1 MALPSGLIQ
10 IKGRR
15 GFYTNITVPLKH
27 RKTLGKS
34 VIQKK
39 AGDTLQEAQQKLWEE
54 QSKAR
59 DLFQRLEQ
67 ETPEGQLRARFR
79 EWQQIEAEQMAK
91 GIEPTDLELSA
102 EESLELQINEAVW
115 PTADPIDPTEGRLSR
130 KDRKLLEEA
139 KALKE
144 GLHHWEEW
152 LSERAITSGG
162 VSPLVEKRWRTVLK
176 SFVEW
181 SKEEYPERV
190 EKKTAAD
197 YKRHLLTRTNR
208 QGRTSKQ
215 STVAKDIRDL
225 SAAWKWATQH
235 GFAKVNIWEGLA
247 RNLET
252 SKPRSLPDKNTI
264 READE
269 RAAANTDLKYLIQR
283 FTGCRKQ
290 GVCGL
295 RKQDIDLEDQLIHFV
310 EYEEEGKVRKLKG
323 GQELHVPIH
332 RTLLPFLLDAIPTF
346 QDGPLWP
353 EEYKAREESWGDR
366 YGDSFKDR
374 YGFNSHDLRRIVE
387 TQMAKANVSPYFAFY
402 VTGHRVP
409 GMSDV
414 TTKYVRP
421 TAEELRQVV
430 ELIE

>member
-1 MALPSGLIQ
+1 M
-10 IKGRR
+10 
-15 GFYTNITVPLKH
+15 PLKH

-39 AGDTLQEAQQKLWEE
+39 AGDTLQEAQQRLWEE
-54 QSKAR
+54 QSRAR
-59 DLFQRLEQ
+59 DLFQRLEE

-79 EWQQIEAEQMAK
+79 EWQQIEAEQK
-91 GIEPTDLELSA
+91 RSGVVTSDLELSA
-102 EESLELQINEAVW
+102 EESLELELNEAVW
-115 PTADPIDPTEGRLSR
+115 PTADSQDPTVGRLS
-130 KDRKLLEEA
+130 KEKEKLLREA
-139 KALKE
+139 EALKG
-144 GLHHWEEW
+144 GLHNWEEW
-152 LSERAITSGG
+152 LSERTVTSGG

-176 SFVEW
+176 RFVEW
-181 SKEEYPERV
+181 SKEEYPERA
-190 EKKTAAD
+190 KKRTAAD

-208 QGRTSKQ
+208 QGRTSKH

-247 RNLET
+247 RNLEA
-252 SKPRSLPDKNTI
+252 SKPRSLPDMKAI
-264 READE
+264 
-269 RAAANTDLKYLIQR
+269 RAADKRATARSDLKYLIQR

-332 RTLLPFLLDAIPTF
+332 RTLLPFLLEAIPTF
-346 QDGPLWP
+346 PDGPLWP
-353 EEYKAREESWGDR
+353 EEYKAGEESWGDR

-409 GMSDV
+409 GMSEV

>member
-15 GFYTNITVPLKH
+15 GFYTNITIPLKH
-27 RKTLGKS
+27 RQTLGKS

-79 EWQQIEAEQMAK
+79 EWQQIEAEQKAK
-91 GIEPTDLELSA
+91 GIEPSELELSA
-102 EESLELQINEAVW
+102 EESLELEINSAVW
-115 PTADPIDPTEGRLSR
+115 PTADPIDPTQGRLSR

-162 VSPLVEKRWRTVLK
+162 VSPLVKKRWRTVLK

-247 RNLET
+247 RNLEA
-252 SKPRSLPDKNTI
+252 SKPRSLPDKNAI
-264 READE
+264 RKADE
-269 RAAANTDLKYLIQR
+269 RAVANSDLKYLIQR

-295 RKQDIDLEDQLIHFV
+295 RKEDIDLEDQLIHFV
-310 EYEEEGKVRKLKG
+310 EYEGKGKVRKLKG

-332 RTLLPFLLDAIPTF
+332 RTLLPFLLDAIPAA
-346 QDGPLWP
+346 L
-353 EEYKAREESWGDR
+353 
-366 YGDSFKDR
+366 
-374 YGFNSHDLRRIVE
+374 
-387 TQMAKANVSPYFAFY
+387 
-402 VTGHRVP
+402 
-409 GMSDV
+409 
-414 TTKYVRP
+414 
-421 TAEELRQVV
+421 
-430 ELIE
+430 

>member
-1 MALPSGLIQ
+1 MIPREHEMNRRGPAGVATERDRIEVTRAEKGVNRCAVLPQIPTWINQRQNRTQCPPRKLAVTESRQSICKSSCQSPGVALPSGLIQ

-15 GFYTNITVPLKH
+15 GFYANITVPLKH

-39 AGDTLQEAQQKLWEE
+39 AGDTLQEARQKLWEE

-79 EWQQIEAEQMAK
+79 EWQQIEAEQKAS
-91 GIEPTDLELSA
+91 GVEPNEWELSA
-102 EESLELQINEAVW
+102 EESLDLVIHEAIW
-115 PTADPIDPTEGRLSR
+115 PKADSTNPTKWRVN
-130 KDRKLLEEA
+130 KDEEKLLKEA
-139 KALKE
+139 EALKK

-152 LSERAITSGG
+152 LSERRVTSGG

-181 SKEEYPERV
+181 SKEQYPERV
-190 EKKTAAD
+190 EKKTAAA
-197 YKRHLLTRTNR
+197 YKRHLLTRTNK

-235 GFAKVNIWEGLA
+235 GFAKGNIWEGLA
-247 RNLET
+247 RNLEV

-269 RAAANTDLKYLIQR
+269 RAAAKTDLKYLIQR

-295 RKQDIDLEDQLIHFV
+295 RRQDIDL
-310 EYEEEGKVRKLKG
+310 
-323 GQELHVPIH
+323 
-332 RTLLPFLLDAIPTF
+332 
-346 QDGPLWP
+346 
-353 EEYKAREESWGDR
+353 
-366 YGDSFKDR
+366 
-374 YGFNSHDLRRIVE
+374 
-387 TQMAKANVSPYFAFY
+387 
-402 VTGHRVP
+402 
-409 GMSDV
+409 
-414 TTKYVRP
+414 
-421 TAEELRQVV
+421 
-430 ELIE
+430 